1 MKMGVSA
8 RWHPFFKINKQTRI
22 NYMAITTTDKKL
34 RVLRTNN
41 FKNKAASE
49 RQQFD
54 NDAIIFDA
62 SGGIYIGDGVNK
74 EPILVAG
81 AISAKDAN
89 TGVIDDPTVNLTSV
103 KFVAQTLTDAQKAQ
117 ARTNIGAVS
126 SDEVDAGVVWEYY

>member
-1 MKMGVSA
+1 
-8 RWHPFFKINKQTRI
+8 
-22 NYMAITTTDKKL
+22 MAITTTDKKL

-81 AISAKDAN
+81 AISTKDAN